1 MDNMFGRTEQQNLA
15 AGASPMAAGSD
26 RGGLTS
32 KNNAALRR
40 ELWRDNP
47 QQSVN
52 EDNVRSSFRFDS
64 QERERYF
71 SGEALMPSAAAGQHA
86 ALAAGH
92 QGLLAV
98 NHEEQEQ
105 DIFSPGRSPHSSMS
119 SPQVSVDSPRICF
132 SPLRIKVHFAIS
144 KSHFSQ
150 NSHFQ
155 SLIFHKIH
163 IFQHQI
169 LDNFWI
175 KSRFLP

>member
-71 SGEALMPSAAAGQHA
+71 SGEALMPSAGAAGQHA

-132 SPLRIKVHFAIS
+132 SPLRIKVLRNFKIS
-144 KSHFSQ
+144 FFPKFTFPKCDFSQ
-150 NSHFQ
+150 NSQFQ
-155 SLIFHKIH
+155 TLISPKIH
-163 IFQHQI
+163 VF
-169 LDNFWI
+169 
-175 KSRFLP
+175 KV

>member
-71 SGEALMPSAAAGQHA
+71 SGEALMPSAGAGQH

-132 SPLRIKVHFAIS
+132 SPLRIKVLRYFKIS
-144 KSHFSQ
+144 FSAKFTFPKCDFSR
-150 NSHFQ
+150 NSKFQ
-155 SLIFHKIH
+155 TFISPKIH
-163 IFQHQI
+163 IF
-169 LDNFWI
+169 
-175 KSRFLP
+175 KV